1 MIFCFIL
8 NRMYSVD
15 IEPHYN
21 QLSYHDHVCMN
32 MQAELHWSQDD
43 DGVIQQMASPL
54 DPKMIH
60 DHLLRIPDAM
70 YGLEDQP
77 QMQTAVKKL

>member
-1 MIFCFIL
+1 
-8 NRMYSVD
+8 
-15 IEPHYN
+15 
-21 QLSYHDHVCMN
+21 MN
-32 MQAELHWSQDD
+32 IHTTLHWSQDD

-77 QMQTAVKKL
+77 QMQTAVQKTLTLNSACYLKVKCGLFEKHT

>member
-1 MIFCFIL
+1 M
-8 NRMYSVD
+8 S
-15 IEPHYN
+15 E
-21 QLSYHDHVCMN
+21 QLGH
-32 MQAELHWSQDD
+32 LHQFSNLKLPQQGVYWYKDD

-77 QMQTAVKKL
+77 QLQTAVKNSDFKQCLIS